1 MSRSP
6 SRRAD
11 VRGQGVVSRRVV
23 GSFRPDH
30 LDVSVDLLH
39 QLPQT
44 IRFLLINGPYRVL
57 CSWKGVWE
65 GDLAKI
71 P

>member
-1 MSRSP
+1 MLGDRRLVP
-6 SRRAD
+6 SIFTRLII
-11 VRGQGVVSRRVV
+11 SMRVA

-30 LDVSVDLLH
+30 LHVGIDLLH

-44 IRFLLINGPYRVL
+44 VRFLLIHRPRRVL
-57 CSWKGVWE
+57 CSWKGVCE
-65 GDLAKI
+65 GDPARI